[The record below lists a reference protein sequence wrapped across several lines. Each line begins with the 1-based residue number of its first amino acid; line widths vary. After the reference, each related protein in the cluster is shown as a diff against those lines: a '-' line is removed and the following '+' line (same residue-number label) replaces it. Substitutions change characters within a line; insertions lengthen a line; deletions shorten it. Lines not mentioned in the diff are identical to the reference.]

1 MSEAITHKQ
10 VEHTD
15 MWFTSK
21 ALINLLEAESQ
32 KAAYLA
38 AMGNPPFASAMT
50 TNGLSETTSRT
61 ACYKNTLAT
70 HKKD

>member
-1 MSEAITHKQ
+1 VSEAITHKQ
-10 VEHTD
+10 VEHID

-38 AMGNPPFASAMT
+38 AMGNPPFASGAQNQLAAT
-50 TNGLSETTSRT
+50 QPALCSAETTQ
-61 ACYKNTLAT
+61 
-70 HKKD
+70 HD